1 MINKKT
7 KNAHGKII
15 KSWIFPEYVKYD
27 RSRRWYITA
36 FIIFIALTFYNFK
49 TGNFLFIIIL
59 VMLALIIV
67 ESRKKKPMEMKFSI
81 TENGIILNDIF
92 YDYNKNLNNFWIVY
106 NPPEVKKIYFEFKN
120 MLRTHLVIP
129 ITDQSPLDLRDILLE
144 YLDEDLE
151 KEGESTA
158 EALGRL
164 LKL

>member
-1 MINKKT
+1 MPKNKIQDMR
-7 KNAHGKII
+7 GKII
-15 KSWIFPEYVKYD
+15 KSWTFPEYVKYNH
-27 RSRRWYITA
+27 SRRWYITA
-36 FIIFIALTFYNFK
+36 FIIFIALIFYNFK
-49 TGNFLFIIIL
+49 TDNFLFIIIL

-67 ESRKKKPMEMKFSI
+67 KSHKKKPIKIKFSI
-81 TENGIILNDIF
+81 TESGIILNNTF
-92 YDYNKNLNNFWIVY
+92 YDYNNNLNKFWIVY

-120 MLRTHLVIP
+120 MLRTHLIIP

>member
-1 MINKKT
+1 MAEEKIKSG
-7 KNAHGKII
+7 HGKII
-15 KSWIFPEYVKYD
+15 KSWTFPEYIKYD
-27 RSRRWYITA
+27 RSRGWYIIA
-36 FIIFIALTFYNFK
+36 FIIFIILTIYNIK

-67 ESRKKKPMEMKFSI
+67 ESRKKKPIEMKFSI
-81 TENGIILNDIF
+81 TENGIMLNDIF
-92 YDYNKNLNNFWIVY
+92 YDYNKNLNKFWIAY

-129 ITDQSPLDLRDILLE
+129 IAGQSPLDLRDILLE
-144 YLDEDLE
+144 YLDEDLD